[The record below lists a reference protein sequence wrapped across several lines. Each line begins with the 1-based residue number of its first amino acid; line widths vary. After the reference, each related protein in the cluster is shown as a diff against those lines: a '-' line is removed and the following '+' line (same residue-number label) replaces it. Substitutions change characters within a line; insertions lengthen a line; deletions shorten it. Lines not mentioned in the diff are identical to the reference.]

1 MREKKWKTKKMLKT
15 WTKVQTKKQNKNKI
29 IILITVKTIKIIK
42 LFREKN
48 SEKH

>member
-1 MREKKWKTKKMLKT
+1 MLKT

-42 LFREKN
+42 LSGEKKPLKTLTK
-48 SEKH
+48 E